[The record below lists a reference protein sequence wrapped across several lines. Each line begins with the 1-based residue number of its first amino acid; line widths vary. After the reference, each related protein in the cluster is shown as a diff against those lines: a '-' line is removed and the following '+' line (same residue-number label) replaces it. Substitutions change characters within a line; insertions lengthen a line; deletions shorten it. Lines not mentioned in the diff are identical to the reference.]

1 MKELRGKAVSDSIR
15 EEVRRQAEEISRD
28 LGRRPRLVILRCG
41 EQPADLAYE
50 RNALKKV
57 QDFGMEAV
65 SVALPEDIGD
75 SEFFHRFSELNEDKE
90 VDGILLM
97 RPLPPQLNEGFVI
110 SIMDAMKD
118 LDGVSPVNAAGVYL
132 GTESFAP
139 CTAEA
144 VMELLHHYRIPVEGK
159 HVVILGRSQVV
170 GRPLSMLL
178 LSENATVTIC
188 HSHTKDLEKLCK
200 KADIL
205 ISAMGKPAF
214 VTADFLKKGAVVIDV
229 GMNTDQNGKL
239 CGDVDFESCSTRAKA
254 ITPVPGG
261 VGAVTTAVLCR
272 HLLQA
277 AGRDIL

>member
-75 SEFFHRFSELNEDKE
+75 SEFFRRFSELNEDKE

-144 VMELLHHYRIPVEGK
+144 VMELLHHYRILVEGK

-188 HSHTKDLEKLCK
+188 HSHTRDLEKLCK

-277 AGRDIL
+277 AGRDIR

>member
-75 SEFFHRFSELNEDKE
+75 SEFFRRFSELNEDKE

-188 HSHTKDLEKLCK
+188 HSHTRDLEKLCK

>member
-229 GMNTDQNGKL
+229 GMNTDQNGKI

>member
-15 EEVRRQAEEISRD
+15 EEVRRQAEAISRD

-75 SEFFHRFSELNEDKE
+75 SEFFRRFSELNEDKE

-188 HSHTKDLEKLCK
+188 HSHTRDLEKLCK

-229 GMNTDQNGKL
+229 GMNTDKDGKL

-277 AGRDIL
+277 AGRDIR

>member
-15 EEVRRQAEEISRD
+15 EEVRRQAEKISRD

>member
-75 SEFFHRFSELNEDKE
+75 SEFFRRFSELNEDKE

-188 HSHTKDLEKLCK
+188 HSQTKDLEKLCK

>member
-15 EEVRRQAEEISRD
+15 EEVRRQAEKISRD

-75 SEFFHRFSELNEDKE
+75 SEFFRRFSELNEDKE

-277 AGRDIL
+277 AGRDIR

>member
-75 SEFFHRFSELNEDKE
+75 SEFFRRFSELNEDKE

-188 HSHTKDLEKLCK
+188 HSHTRDLEKLCK

-229 GMNTDQNGKL
+229 GMNTAQNGKL

>member
-75 SEFFHRFSELNEDKE
+75 SEFFRRFSELNEDKE

-277 AGRDIL
+277 AGRDIR

>member
-1 MKELRGKAVSDSIR
+1 MKELRGKAVSDNIR

-188 HSHTKDLEKLCK
+188 HSHTRDLEKLCK

-277 AGRDIL
+277 AGRDIR

>member
-1 MKELRGKAVSDSIR
+1 MKELRGKAVSDNIR
-15 EEVRRQAEEISRD
+15 EEVRRQSEEISRD

-75 SEFFHRFSELNEDKE
+75 SEFFRRFSELNEDKE

-188 HSHTKDLEKLCK
+188 HSHTRDLEKLCK

-229 GMNTDQNGKL
+229 GMNTDKDGKL

-277 AGRDIL
+277 AGRDIR

>member
-1 MKELRGKAVSDSIR
+1 MKELRGKAVSDNIR
-15 EEVRRQAEEISRD
+15 EEVRRQAEAISRD

-75 SEFFHRFSELNEDKE
+75 SEFFRRFSELNEDKE

-144 VMELLHHYRIPVEGK
+144 VMELLHHYRILVEGK

-277 AGRDIL
+277 AGRDIR

>member
-75 SEFFHRFSELNEDKE
+75 SEFFRRFSELNEDKE

-188 HSHTKDLEKLCK
+188 HSHTRDLEKLCK

-254 ITPVPGG
+254 ITPAPGG

>member
-15 EEVRRQAEEISRD
+15 EEVRRQAEKISRD

-75 SEFFHRFSELNEDKE
+75 SEFFRRFSELNEDKE

-188 HSHTKDLEKLCK
+188 HSHTRDLEKLCK

-239 CGDVDFESCSTRAKA
+239 CGDVDLESCSTRAKA

-277 AGRDIL
+277 VGRDIL

>member
-1 MKELRGKAVSDSIR
+1 MKELRGKAVSDNIR

-75 SEFFHRFSELNEDKE
+75 SEFFRRFSELNEDKE

-277 AGRDIL
+277 AGRDIR

>member
-75 SEFFHRFSELNEDKE
+75 SEFFRRFSELNEDKE

-188 HSHTKDLEKLCK
+188 HSHTRDLEKLCK

-277 AGRDIL
+277 AGRDIR

>member
-75 SEFFHRFSELNEDKE
+75 SEFFRRFSELNEDKE

>member
-1 MKELRGKAVSDSIR
+1 
-15 EEVRRQAEEISRD
+15 
-28 LGRRPRLVILRCG
+28 
-41 EQPADLAYE
+41 
-50 RNALKKV
+50 
-57 QDFGMEAV
+57 
-65 SVALPEDIGD
+65 
-75 SEFFHRFSELNEDKE
+75 
-90 VDGILLM
+90 
-97 RPLPPQLNEGFVI
+97 
-110 SIMDAMKD
+110 
-118 LDGVSPVNAAGVYL
+118 
-132 GTESFAP
+132 
-139 CTAEA
+139 
-144 VMELLHHYRIPVEGK
+144 MELLHHYRIPVEGK

-188 HSHTKDLEKLCK
+188 HSHTRDLEKLCK

>member
-1 MKELRGKAVSDSIR
+1 MKELRGKAVSDNIR

-75 SEFFHRFSELNEDKE
+75 SEFFRRFSELNEDKE

-188 HSHTKDLEKLCK
+188 HSHTRDLEKLCK

-229 GMNTDQNGKL
+229 GMNTDKDGKL

-277 AGRDIL
+277 AGRDIR

>member
-75 SEFFHRFSELNEDKE
+75 SEFFRRFSELNEDKE

-188 HSHTKDLEKLCK
+188 HSHTRDLEKLCK

-229 GMNTDQNGKL
+229 GMNTDKDGKL

-277 AGRDIL
+277 AGRDIR

>member
-15 EEVRRQAEEISRD
+15 EEVRRQSEEISRD

-75 SEFFHRFSELNEDKE
+75 SEFFRRFSELNEDKE

-188 HSHTKDLEKLCK
+188 HSHTRDLEKLCK

-277 AGRDIL
+277 AGRDIR

>member
-75 SEFFHRFSELNEDKE
+75 SEFFRRFSELNEDKE

-188 HSHTKDLEKLCK
+188 HSRTKDLEKLCK

>member
-15 EEVRRQAEEISRD
+15 EEVRRQAEKISRD

-75 SEFFHRFSELNEDKE
+75 SEFFRRFSELNEDKE

-188 HSHTKDLEKLCK
+188 HSHTRDLEKLCK

-277 AGRDIL
+277 AGRDIR

>member
-75 SEFFHRFSELNEDKE
+75 SEFFRRFSELNEDKE

-170 GRPLSMLL
+170 GKPLSMLL

-188 HSHTKDLEKLCK
+188 HSHTRDLEKLCK

-214 VTADFLKKGAVVIDV
+214 VTADFLKRGAVVIDV
-229 GMNTDQNGKL
+229 GMNTDKDGKL

-277 AGRDIL
+277 AGRDIR

>member
-277 AGRDIL
+277 AGRDIR

>member
-1 MKELRGKAVSDSIR
+1 MKELRGKAVSDNIR

-75 SEFFHRFSELNEDKE
+75 SEFFRRFSELNEDKE

>member
-1 MKELRGKAVSDSIR
+1 MKELRGKTVSDSIR

-41 EQPADLAYE
+41 ERPADLAYE

-144 VMELLHHYRIPVEGK
+144 VMELLHHYRIPVEEK

-229 GMNTDQNGKL
+229 GMNTDRNGKL

>member
-1 MKELRGKAVSDSIR
+1 MKELRGKAVSDNIR
-15 EEVRRQAEEISRD
+15 EEVRRQSEEISRD

-75 SEFFHRFSELNEDKE
+75 SEFFRRFSELNEDKE

-188 HSHTKDLEKLCK
+188 HSHTRDLEKLCK

-277 AGRDIL
+277 AGRDIR

>member
-1 MKELRGKAVSDSIR
+1 M
-15 EEVRRQAEEISRD
+15 
-28 LGRRPRLVILRCG
+28 ILRCG

-188 HSHTKDLEKLCK
+188 HSHTRDLEKLCK

-277 AGRDIL
+277 AGRDIR

>member
-1 MKELRGKAVSDSIR
+1 MKELRGKAVSDNIR
-15 EEVRRQAEEISRD
+15 EEVRRQSEEISRD

-75 SEFFHRFSELNEDKE
+75 SEFFRRFSELNEDKE

-188 HSHTKDLEKLCK
+188 HSHTRDLEKLCK

>member
-1 MKELRGKAVSDSIR
+1 MKELRGKAVSDNIR
-15 EEVRRQAEEISRD
+15 EEVRRQSEEISRD

-188 HSHTKDLEKLCK
+188 HSHTRDLEKLCK

-229 GMNTDQNGKL
+229 GMNTDRNGKL